1 MKKQITLILL
11 AWIVG
16 LSTEMQAQ
24 EAILASPNGKI
35 EVSVSQSKQET
46 ADWFLTVTSAN
57 GTEKSVVI
65 PRITLGL
72 EREDASFY
80 SGLRLTKQTRSTRVK
95 EKYTALHGKRKNCT
109 NQANERTLVFVNAD
123 QQVMNVV
130 MRAYDDG
137 ICFRYAFPEKKAGKV
152 KITDERTSYEI
163 PPTADRWLQRFV
175 PSYEGAFPH
184 QKEKI
189 MQGEWGYPS
198 LFQLENNACWM
209 LISEANADRHYCA
222 TKLSNK
228 LQTND
233 YKLTFP
239 AASDG
244 NGMGDVE
251 PTISFPWKSPWR
263 VVLIGQLSDIVESTL
278 VDDVSNPSVIKKSD
292 WIKPG
297 KASWIYWAY
306 NHGTKDYKR
315 VCEYVDLAAT
325 MGWPYSLFDWEWD
338 QMGNGGNLEDAV
350 KYANEKGV
358 KPMIW
363 FNSGGPHNRV
373 GSTPRDRLLTHEAR
387 VKTFEWLKKIGV
399 YGIKVDF
406 FESDKQNIMNYYIDI
421 LEDAA
426 DYQLMVNFHG
436 STVPRGWSR
445 TYPHLMS
452 MEAVFGAEQY
462 NNGPIMTDKGA
473 ELNTIFPYTRNVIG
487 PMDYTPVAFTNSQ
500 HPHTTTSAH
509 ELALPVIFE
518 SGIQHM
524 ADRPSGFYA
533 LPDEAKT
540 YLRQVPAAWDD
551 LQFLEGYS
559 GEKTVLARRTGDT
572 WYVAGINGLNEKG
585 EVSLAFDFLKAGKS
599 YKMLIIGDG
608 ETGSDFRMQSESV
621 QKGAKKTISWL
632 PRGGFVAVLTLIP

>member
-1 MKKQITLILL
+1 MKKQMILILL
-11 AWIVG
+11 VLIAG
-16 LSTEMQAQ
+16 LSEETQAQ
-24 EAILASPNGKI
+24 EALLSSPNGKI
-35 EVSVSQSKQET
+35 EVSVSQSKELS
-46 ADWFLTVTSAN
+46 ADWSFSVTSVN
-57 GTEKSVVI
+57 GTKKSVVI

-80 SGLRLTKQTRSTRVK
+80 KDLRLTKKTRSIRVK
-95 EKYTALHGKRKNCT
+95 EKYTALHGKRKDCLNK
-109 NQANERTLVFVNAD
+109 ANERTLVFINSS
-123 QQVMNVV
+123 QEEMNVIV
-130 MRAYDDG
+130 RAYNDG
-137 ICFRYAFPEKKAGKV
+137 ICFRYAFPDKKKNKV
-152 KITDERTSYEI
+152 QITDEYTSYEI
-163 PPTADRWLQRFV
+163 AQTADRWLQRFV
-175 PSYEGAFPH
+175 LSYEGTFPH
-184 QKEKI
+184 QKENI
-189 MQGEWGYPS
+189 LQGEWGYPS
-198 LFQLENNACWM
+198 LFSLEDNACWA
-209 LISEANADRHYCA
+209 LISESNADRNYCA

-228 LQTND
+228 LLANT

-239 AASDG
+239 AVSDG
-244 NGMGDVE
+244 NGVGDVN

-263 VVLIGQLSDIVESTL
+263 VVVIGQLADIVQSTL
-278 VDDVSNPSVIKKSD
+278 VDDVSNPSVLKKTD

-325 MGWPYSLFDWEWD
+325 MGWPYTLFDWEWD
-338 QMGNGGNLEDAV
+338 QMSNGGNLEDAV

-373 GSTPRDRLLTHEAR
+373 YSTPRDRLITHESR

-426 DYQLMVNFHG
+426 DYELMVNFHG

-452 MEAVFGAEQY
+452 MEAVFGGEQY
-462 NNGPIMTDKGA
+462 NNGPVMTEMGA
-473 ELNTIFPYTRNVIG
+473 ELNAIYPFTRNVIG

-500 HPHTTTSAH
+500 HPHTTTYAH

-533 LPDEAKT
+533 LPDEAKE

-551 LQFLEGYS
+551 LKFLDGYPN
-559 GEKTVLARRTGDT
+559 EKVVLARRVGAN
-572 WYVAGINGLNEKG
+572 WYVAGINGTNQKG
-585 EVSLAFDFLKAGKS
+585 EFTLPLDFLKAGKQ
-599 YKMLIIGDG
+599 YKMMFIGDG
-608 ETGSDFRMQSESV
+608 ESGTDLRIQSEIV
-621 QKGAKKTISWL
+621 QKGTKRAISWL
-632 PRGGFVAVLTLIP
+632 PRGGFVAVLTLMP

>member
-1 MKKQITLILL
+1 MKKQMILIVL
-11 AWIVG
+11 ALFAG
-16 LSTEMQAQ
+16 LSVETQAQ
-24 EAILASPNGKI
+24 EPILSSPNGKI
-35 EVSVSQSKQET
+35 QVSLSQSNGQS
-46 ADWFLTVTSAN
+46 ADWFLTVTS
-57 GTEKSVVI
+57 GDQTKKSVVI

-80 SGLRLTKQTRSTRVK
+80 NGLQLTKKTRSIRVK
-95 EKYTALHGKRKNCT
+95 EKYNALHGKRMICT
-109 NQANERTLVFVNAD
+109 NQANERTLVFVNSSNE
-123 QQVMNVV
+123 VMNVV
-130 MRAYDDG
+130 VRAYNDG
-137 ICFRYAFPEKKAGKV
+137 ICFRYAFPEKKTSKV
-152 KITDERTSYEI
+152 KITDEFTSYEI
-163 PPTADRWLQRFV
+163 PQTADRWLQRFV

-184 QKEKI
+184 QKETI
-189 MQGEWGYPS
+189 VQGEWGYPS
-198 LFQLENNACWM
+198 LFQLENSCWA
-209 LISEANADRHYCA
+209 LITESNADRNYCA

-228 LQTND
+228 LQTNS

-239 AASDG
+239 AVSDG
-244 NGMGDVE
+244 NGMGDVC

-263 VVLIGQLSDIVESTL
+263 VIMIGQLSDIVESTL
-278 VDDVSNPSVIKKSD
+278 VEDVSDPSVLKKTD

-325 MGWPYSLFDWEWD
+325 MGWPYTLFDWEWD
-338 QMGNGGNLEDAV
+338 QMSNGGNLEDAV

-373 GSTPRDRLLTHEAR
+373 GSTPRDMLITHESR

-426 DYQLMVNFHG
+426 DYELMVNFHG

-452 MEAVFGAEQY
+452 MEAVFGGEQY
-462 NNGPIMTDKGA
+462 NNGPIMTEKGA

-500 HPHTTTSAH
+500 HPHTTTYAH

-533 LPDEAKT
+533 LPNEAKE
-540 YLRQVPAAWDD
+540 YLRQVPVAWDD
-551 LQFLEGYS
+551 IKFLEGYP
-559 GEKTVLARRTGDT
+559 GEKVVLARRTGDT
-572 WYVAGINGLNEKG
+572 WYLAGINGVNEKG
-585 EVSLAFDFLKAGKS
+585 ETSLSLDFLKAGKS
-599 YKMLIIGDG
+599 YKMQFIGDG
-608 ETGSDFRMQSESV
+608 ESGSDFKIQSDVV